1 MKRLLKTGKNSS
13 AVNFGLLIFRVAT
26 SLMMFTHGYPKFQK
40 VLNGNFQ
47 FGDPLGIGPEASL
60 ILAAFGEFICSI
72 LLILGL
78 TTRYALVPLMITM
91 IVALATVHLDDPFR
105 GQEKA
110 FLYLLAYLFLF
121 ITGPGKY
128 SMDQKLFN

>member
-1 MKRLLKTGKNSS
+1 MKRLLKTGKNPLPT
-13 AVNFGLLIFRVAT
+13 NFGLLVFRIAV
-26 SLMMFTHGYPKFQK
+26 SLMMFTHGYPKFLK
-40 VLNGNFQ
+40 VINGNFQ

-60 ILAAFGEFICSI
+60 ILAAFAEFVCSI

-78 TTRYALVPLMITM
+78 TTRYALVPLMFTM
-91 IVALATVHLDDPFR
+91 IVALATVHIDDPFR

-110 FLYLLAYLFLF
+110 FLFLLSYLFLF

-128 SMDQKLFN
+128 SLDQKLFN

>member
-40 VLNGNFQ
+40 VLSGNFQ

-60 ILAAFGEFICSI
+60 IMAAFGEFICSI

-110 FLYLLAYLFLF
+110 FLYLSAYLFLF

-128 SMDQKLFN
+128 SMDQRLFN